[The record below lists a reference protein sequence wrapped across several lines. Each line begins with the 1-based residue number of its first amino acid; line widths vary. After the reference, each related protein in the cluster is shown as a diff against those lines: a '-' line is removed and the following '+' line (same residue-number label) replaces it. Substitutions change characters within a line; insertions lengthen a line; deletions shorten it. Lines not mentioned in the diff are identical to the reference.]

1 MEKFEK
7 NMLYPALF
15 IVKASGKEKKHCLV
29 CNEKFKEDEKIVELY
44 SSNFKGKTSYSNR
57 FHRKCFLKAIAV
69 NFPEILN
76 EDYFDNEFKSQ
87 ILISKV
93 EEDEI

>member
-1 MEKFEK
+1 MDKQIQ
-7 NMLYPALF
+7 NLSPAIF
-15 IVKASGKEKKHCLV
+15 SVKATGLEKKRCIL
-29 CNEKFKEDEKIVELY
+29 CNERFKKDQKIVELY
-44 SSNFKGKTSYSNR
+44 SSNFKGRTSYSNR
-57 FHRKCFLKAIAV
+57 FHRKCFLKAIAT

-76 EDYFDNEFKSQ
+76 EDYFDSEFKSQ